1 MIVDSTANHNVFHS
15 KTQSNVFILANKQ
28 VSDSENNTVTQKG
41 ISSSVPLKLLG
52 LYKSLVL
59 TVFNELWIQ
68 WDSSPDTYWHLPG
81 PVNRPLGREF
91 SLPHLAAVSLWR
103 AWEAE
108 QITGVFVK
116 MLLAS
121 VSEYKLRFGI
131 WVAFVF
137 GFGEKGVP
145 PFSSDRRKEA
155 WICFWYLFFC

>member
-68 WDSSPDTYWHLPG
+68 WDSSPDTY
-81 PVNRPLGREF
+81 
-91 SLPHLAAVSLWR
+91 
-103 AWEAE
+103 
-108 QITGVFVK
+108 
-116 MLLAS
+116 
-121 VSEYKLRFGI
+121 
-131 WVAFVF
+131 
-137 GFGEKGVP
+137 
-145 PFSSDRRKEA
+145 
-155 WICFWYLFFC
+155 